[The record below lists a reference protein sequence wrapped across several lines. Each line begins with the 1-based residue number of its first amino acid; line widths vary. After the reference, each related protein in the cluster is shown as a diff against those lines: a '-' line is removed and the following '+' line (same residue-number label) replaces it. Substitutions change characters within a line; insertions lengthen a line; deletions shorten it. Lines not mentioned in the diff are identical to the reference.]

1 MTPLINDIAVTDVIA
16 DMDTGKGCGSNNKYD
31 GAKPSNTVSWSKD
44 PIILESVTV
53 TQGPTFETRNPQKLP
68 AREKAPSM
76 NTNPPQRLLNA
87 AGNSLLRQQGWQSD
101 LPARRALQHT
111 NIQKTQEQG
120 PQIPRAPRI
129 RIKMKDSITGYVPSR
144 LSDKTLEKKPYD
156 ENQGTVTVTRNI
168 PIVSAGEMPSDQ
180 VVLVSLYIRTP
191 CY

>member
-1 MTPLINDIAVTDVIA
+1 MTPLINDLAVTDVIA

-31 GAKPSNTVSWSKD
+31 GAKPSNTASWSKD
-44 PIILESVTV
+44 PI
-53 TQGPTFETRNPQKLP
+53 TQGPTFEIRNPQKLP

-76 NTNPPQRLLNA
+76 NTNPPQKLLLNA

-144 LSDKTLEKKPYD
+144 LSDKTLEKKPSD